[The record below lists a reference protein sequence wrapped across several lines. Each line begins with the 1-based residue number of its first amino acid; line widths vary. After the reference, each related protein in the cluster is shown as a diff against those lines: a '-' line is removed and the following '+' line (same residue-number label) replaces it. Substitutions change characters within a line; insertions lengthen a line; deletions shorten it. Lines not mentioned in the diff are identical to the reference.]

1 MATRIKQKAEKRKAA
16 KKVARPFA
24 VAKNVGISSSKV
36 KVVLDQIRGKKA
48 NEAVAILSYMPQ
60 VGAAESV
67 KVLKSAIANAENNKG
82 MNADNLYVVECYAT
96 GASLMRRVKFR
107 GRGRVDN
114 RVLKRS
120 CHITIILDEQ
130 KEAK

>member
-1 MATRIKQKAEKRKAA
+1 MATRIRQKAEKRAA
-16 KKVARPFA
+16 NRDKRPYAIARG
-24 VAKNVGISSSKV
+24 VRMSSSKV
-36 KVVLDQIRGKKA
+36 RIVLDEIRGKKA

-60 VGAAESV
+60 AGAAEAL

-82 MNADNLYVVECYAT
+82 LSSDNLYVAECYAT
-96 GASLMRRVKFR
+96 AGSMMRRVTFR

>member
-1 MATRIKQKAEKRKAA
+1 MATRIRQKAEKRNANKD
-16 KKVARPFA
+16 VRPFA
-24 VAKNVGISSSKV
+24 KANGVRMSSSKV
-36 KVVLDQIRGKKA
+36 RIVLDNIRGKKA

-60 VGAAESV
+60 TGAAEAL

-82 MNADNLYVVECYAT
+82 LSSDNLYVAECYAT
-96 GASLMRRVKFR
+96 SGSMMRRVQFR

-120 CHITIILDEQ
+120 CHITIILDEM